1 MRSSFSS
8 FNDSDSDLD
17 EFRVPSMVPKCE
29 PLCCFSDRLY
39 FTTFT
44 TFPQPAP
51 NPGTLN
57 RLASD
62 ANYRPRVRPRP
73 RGFPA
78 TSPDEDA
85 SYYYFTIDDQLLYLS
100 FFQDWGPLNIA
111 MVYKAC
117 ILIHELLEDKDL
129 AEHRL
134 VLYSS
139 NNPKRK
145 ANAALLM
152 ALYVMIVQRRA
163 PWEAFHPIAE
173 VEFMPFRDAGRGPS
187 DFNLNIQDC
196 LWGVWKAMQN
206 GLCDMNEFDI
216 EDYEFYEK
224 VENGDWNWI
233 TPNFIAFASPVD
245 QNWMKRQKEAAKD
258 DSGSPS
264 ALSTST
270 NSNFALQGKLP
281 TPFLNCLDY
290 FEKRNIKMVVRLNN
304 QLYDRATFLDRG
316 IDHMELYFDDGTN
329 PTDEIVRTFLDV
341 ADRVIEGGGVVA
353 VHCKAGL
360 GRTATLI
367 GAYLVWKY
375 GFTANEA
382 IAFMRIVRPGS
393 VVGPQQQYLY
403 LKQLEW
409 SKWAAI
415 DEARKIQAAA
425 AAAAPPTL
433 APVTPATPPA
443 DTDEEQPLRPT
454 TPTGSAMPL
463 PPVTPSRHVA
473 AAAAKAREIAPP
485 GQPRK
490 TPNAKRSAPAQDSDD
505 EDDVLGVHSDSDS
518 DEMHDVL
525 PSLHTIAP
533 APSARL
539 RVRAGSTSKT
549 ETGKTKMGAA
559 ARGITA
565 SEQRPTRVTRSTA
578 GAAVIRKAGI
588 TTNTIAAT
596 RAGGAA
602 ASVVASPTK
611 VTTGQR
617 PNKIPRL
624 AMGKSTV
631 GLAAKAAAAAK
642 EVPKPIPLLTAV
654 TKRSKLNPPPSPTPS
669 RLPTLVPAR
678 SRLAAHHS
686 NSTTDATAAALLNS
700 KKGIAA
706 SNVEAKDGSNAPAWM
721 ATGKAAGVV
730 VTGGTGNKTESRP
743 GLRSSVRRRRSS
755 FSSAD
760 VVA

>member
-1 MRSSFSS
+1 MA
-8 FNDSDSDLD
+8 
-17 EFRVPSMVPKCE
+17 PKCE

-39 FTTFT
+39 FTTF
-44 TFPQPAP
+44 PHPAP

-57 RLASD
+57 RLAAD

-78 TSPDEDA
+78 TSPDEEA

-117 ILIHELLEDKDL
+117 ILLHELHEDQDL
-129 AEHRL
+129 SAHRL

-139 NNPKRK
+139 SDPRRK

-152 ALYVMIVQRRA
+152 ALYSMIVERRA

-196 LWGVWKAMQN
+196 LWGIWKAMQN
-206 GLCDMNEFDI
+206 GLCDMNVFDI
-216 EDYEFYEK
+216 DDYEYYEK

-245 QNWMKRQKEAAKD
+245 QNWIKRQKEAAKD
-258 DSGSPS
+258 PGSPS
-264 ALSTST
+264 ALASST
-270 NSNFALQGKLP
+270 NSNLALQGKLP

-341 ADRVIEGGGVVA
+341 ADRVIEDGGVVA

-409 SKWAAI
+409 SKWAAM
-415 DEARKIQAAA
+415 DEARKIQSAAA
-425 AAAAPPTL
+425 AATPPTITL
-433 APVTPATPPA
+433 VTPATPPA
-443 DTDEEQPLRPT
+443 DIDEEQLPRPA

-473 AAAAKAREIAPP
+473 AAAARAREVAPP

-490 TPNAKRSAPAQDSDD
+490 TPNAKRSAPAHDSDD
-505 EDDVLGVHSDSDS
+505 EDDPLGIRSDSDS
-518 DEMHDVL
+518 DEMNDIL
-525 PSLHTIAP
+525 PSLHTIVP

-539 RVRAGSTSKT
+539 LVS
-549 ETGKTKMGAA
+549 
-559 ARGITA
+559 RGVTA

-578 GAAVIRKAGI
+578 GAAVIRKAG
-588 TTNTIAAT
+588 AAG
-596 RAGGAA
+596 R
-602 ASVVASPTK
+602 SVVASPTK
-611 VTTGQR
+611 PTTGQR

-631 GLAAKAAAAAK
+631 GLAAKAAAAK
-642 EVPKPIPLLTAV
+642 EVPKPILPRIAV
-654 TKRSKLNPPPSPTPS
+654 ATRSKLNSAPSPTPS

-678 SRLAAHHS
+678 GRLAAHHS
-686 NSTTDATAAALLNS
+686 NSTTTDLKTKESA
-700 KKGIAA
+700 
-706 SNVEAKDGSNAPAWM
+706 DAPAWM

-730 VTGGTGNKTESRP
+730 VTSGTGNKSESRP